1 MKVDDSVPQPF
12 SPALPRLNSDPA
24 PSLLLMHAT
33 FVLCGLGTM
42 LLGPILPVLAA
53 HWQLKDSQLGLLLM
67 AQFVGST
74 IGGMTISPRLERD
87 LKVGLVTAFAGLF
100 AFANAPSLLWSC
112 PALLVGGFGVGRTIT
127 AINIIAGGRFS
138 TNRGSGLAR
147 LNSTWSFGAL
157 LSPLLAAWLLPHF
170 ALRTLL
176 MVFATCFLLCGFQLL
191 SSEEDTAAMS
201 AKAAAETPLPRR
213 LFVYFAALIFLYGG
227 IETCLSGWLTTY
239 ALRYG
244 KTSLVLSE
252 YTLVLLLFGF
262 VVGRALASWLLLR
275 MADVTLQRIA
285 IILSVMLIGALALA
299 HQAVLIAV
307 IAVLLGIALAP
318 IFPVTFAILMG
329 YRPPARVAGTVLAT
343 SGLGAAGLSWLM
355 GVIST
360 GTNSLQLALAL
371 PVAAAFALLIMTSF
385 LPRTQ
390 DATP

>member
-12 SPALPRLNSDPA
+12 SPALPRLNYDPA

-53 HWQLKDSQLGLLLM
+53 QWQLKDSQLGLLLM
-67 AQFVGST
+67 AQFVGAT
-74 IGGMTISPRLERD
+74 IGGATISPRLERD
-87 LKVGLVTAFAGLF
+87 LKVGLATAFGGLF
-100 AFANAPSLLWSC
+100 AFANAPSLLWAC

-127 AINIIAGGRFS
+127 AINIIAGDRF
-138 TNRGSGLAR
+138 TRNRGSALTR

-170 ALRTLL
+170 ALRNLL
-176 MVFATCFLLCGFQLL
+176 MVFAACFLLCGFQLL
-191 SSEEDTAAMS
+191 SSHDDVSAIS
-201 AKAAAETPLPRR
+201 AKTAAETPLPRG
-213 LFVYFAALIFLYGG
+213 LFVYFGVLIFLYGG

-252 YTLVLLLFGF
+252 YTLVLLLAGF
-262 VVGRALASWLLLR
+262 VVGRALASWLLLK
-275 MADVTLQRIA
+275 MAETTLQRMA
-285 IILSVMLIGALALA
+285 IILSVALIGALALA

-307 IAVLLGIALAP
+307 IAVLLGITLGP

-329 YRPPARVAGTVLAT
+329 HRPPARAAGAILAT

-371 PVAAAFALLIMTSF
+371 PVAAAFAMLLMTAFPSGTRG
-385 LPRTQ
+385 RT
-390 DATP
+390 A